1 MSPANNFVTQTKY
14 VMQLAAKASFS
25 NAVMHTKRHTRSMTA
40 TLQISALSD
49 RLARRCVAVLS
60 ALASVFALSAA
71 MAATPSAPPAPLSVD
86 AAFPVVAAFESGKF
100 VVKFDVLPGHY
111 LYKDRFEVQANGQA
125 IAKISLPAGKIKV
138 DPNFGRVEVY
148 EQPMSLSAA
157 TGLTDSTEL
166 TLVFQGC
173 SAVAGV
179 CYPPT
184 KRTFTLASG
193 ARDVRAK
200 ELAAVSLRN
209 QFKPLVSQ

>member
-1 MSPANNFVTQTKY
+1 
-14 VMQLAAKASFS
+14 
-25 NAVMHTKRHTRSMTA
+25 MTVRR
-40 TLQISALSD
+40 QISALSD
-49 RLARRCVAVLS
+49 SLARQLVAGLSVLVS
-60 ALASVFALSAA
+60 MFALSSAP
-71 MAATPSAPPAPLSVD
+71 AATPSAPPAPLSVD

-148 EQPMSLSAA
+148 EQAMSLSAA
-157 TGLTDSTEL
+157 TALTDNAEL

-184 KRTFTLASG
+184 KRTFTVAAG
-193 ARDVRAK
+193 AKDVRAK
-200 ELAAVSLRN
+200 ELAAVSLKN
-209 QFKPLVSQ
+209 QFKPLVSR